1 MDNFFFQK
9 MTTFFELCKNQ
20 IFAHKRQQLFLTYML
35 EQGKQTFSDNID
47 SNHNKNLFRLLYQG
61 RLQKSYIV
69 LSHVFKLLVCGKTH
83 FMTSFLPT
91 GRSRSEASSGDQP
104 SGSTNCTVERFLFN
118 NPFISKVYHVGCT
131 YTTYRISQVTNVL
144 GLHGELPGKYAR

>member
-118 NPFISKVYHVGCT
+118 NPFISIHKPVLFCSLPPIAVYTVSEGKVVF
-131 YTTYRISQVTNVL
+131 
-144 GLHGELPGKYAR
+144 